1 MILENIK
8 LVLCAAGLGIGW
20 CSRNRGNPIHIM
32 VMVMVIY
39 ELPEQV
45 STEASIGF
53 LTWSTNVFKNFPNY
67 TFPYYL
73 PIHIYIYI
81 YVHLQTTTTEEIV
94 VNFWSLFI
102 SNITYK
108 KFYISK
114 HFATFSPFLVVIV
127 YEEHTN
133 RNSGHPK
140 KCQMVSVF
148 FPFKNG
154 CWVMEWL
161 RSLHGLVAF

>member
-1 MILENIK
+1 MFQEYIY
-8 LVLCAAGLGIGW
+8 
-20 CSRNRGNPIHIM
+20 NRGNPIHIM
-32 VMVMVIY
+32 DMVIY

-45 STEASIGF
+45 STEASTGF

-73 PIHIYIYI
+73 H
-81 YVHLQTTTTEEIV
+81 VHLQTTTTEEIV
-94 VNFWSLFI
+94 VNFWSLVI

-127 YEEHTN
+127 YEEHTHRN
-133 RNSGHPK
+133 RGHPK

-148 FPFKNG
+148 FSRMVVEWWSGWGVCTALSLFYISPSNLNTPG
-154 CWVMEWL
+154 C
-161 RSLHGLVAF
+161 